1 MSASALQETAL
12 SVPNQHGMESAFPC
26 GLGNRP
32 NSWVNGE
39 MPTPSYGTRCA
50 KGAVMK
56 IDRFVAQFSFL
67 GNGELIP
74 NANEVEVVR
83 ISRISY
89 ELLAIR
95 PRVESEN
102 GNLVDCLHEDRV
114 WPLARDGNV
123 RAEVKYQEEKIVHG
137 AHGPP
142 WQHQGE
148 SVGDTV

>member
-1 MSASALQETAL
+1 
-12 SVPNQHGMESAFPC
+12 
-26 GLGNRP
+26 
-32 NSWVNGE
+32 
-39 MPTPSYGTRCA
+39 
-50 KGAVMK
+50 MK

-114 WPLARDGNV
+114 WLLARDGNV
-123 RAEVKYQEEKIVHG
+123 LAEVKYQEEKIVHG
-137 AHGPP
+137 VHGSP

-148 SVGDTV
+148 SVGDTVRRVGPDVVHFALRVERGHEWRHGNQDPQEPLYTVTVYKAARFSLSDREARKR